1 MSKMAT
7 SVVEHFSVQGL
18 STFQEIFEI
27 QHFFE
32 GEVLSSAIQLQ
43 DSFIQWKRSILL
55 IAGGVSSSG
64 IHSLW
69 NTGDRY

>member
-1 MSKMAT
+1 MAT

-43 DSFIQWKRSILL
+43 DSFIQ
-55 IAGGVSSSG
+55 
-64 IHSLW
+64 
-69 NTGDRY
+69 